1 MPKPSTK
8 VEQAVA
14 QIRGMIERGELVGDR
29 LPSEPQ
35 LAVQLGVSRGT
46 LRQAIEQLART
57 GLLVRRHGLGTFVN
71 CQVLD
76 ISTRLE
82 EVWDFAAMI
91 RASGHTPGVSHQS
104 LTLGCPPPQVA
115 EKLELPQQAEV
126 LTTANVFHA
135 DGVPVIYCVDVVPAA
150 LVQHAYLPEE
160 LYGPVYTFLVER
172 CGQRVDH
179 NITEVL
185 PVAADAAIARLLACK
200 VGTPL
205 HLFVEVGF
213 NTDNKPI
220 IYSEEYYLPE
230 YFSFKVFRK
239 MVYQPA

>member
-8 VEQAVA
+8 VEQVVTRL
-14 QIRGMIERGELVGDR
+14 RGMIERGELVDDR
-29 LPSEPQ
+29 LPAEPQ
-35 LAVQLGVSRGT
+35 LSLQMGVSRGT

-91 RASGHTPGVSHQS
+91 RTSGHTPGVSHQA
-104 LTLGCPPPQVA
+104 LTLGCPTPEVA
-115 EKLELPQQAEV
+115 EKLELSPQAEV

-135 DGVPVIYCVDVVPAA
+135 DGVPVIYCVDILPAG

-160 LYGPVYTFLVER
+160 LHGPVYTFLAER

-185 PVAADAAIARLLACK
+185 PVVADAATARLLACK

-213 NTDNKPI
+213 STENKPI